1 MHKSHITLDPM
12 KALLRYLMATPVT
25 MLSMMSAQAHEL
37 TEKLSID
44 GVLSGSLQ
52 CLHPAVDTMTDN
64 TCKGALPIQ
73 PELTYR
79 ATRHDRLL
87 LKLGFAVGNGLNET
101 SSFNITTWGA
111 DLEDDVVNINGS
123 GRDHILEL
131 WYEHVVEFKPRNRL
145 GLTVGII
152 DASRH
157 LDQNAYANNEYIQ
170 FMNPALSNAPN
181 AFFPSYDPGIS
192 AEWLID
198 KWTFT
203 GVVMKV
209 TQETTTDDYTY
220 YGMQVGYLLNTS
232 LGNGHYRVMF
242 NGNKNYVDPSS
253 LGKQNNDTVLVSIDQ
268 QLSKIIGVFSRIGW
282 RLDEQPID
290 YRAIYSGGLNI
301 RGASW
306 GRVLDNLGAGFVY
319 LEGGN
324 ASLSNTRI
332 AEAYYRLV
340 LNPYVAITADIQFM
354 QDRFRQTPDISGFIY
369 SLRGTVNF

>member
-1 MHKSHITLDPM
+1 MHKGHACPGPLKTLV
-12 KALLRYLMATPVT
+12 KYVT
-25 MLSMMSAQAHEL
+25 TTTAIMLPLTDAQAHEL
-37 TEKLSID
+37 TERLSLD
-44 GVLSGSLQ
+44 GVLSGSVQ
-52 CLHPAVDTMTDN
+52 CLHPADETTTN
-64 TCKGALPIQ
+64 KTCKGALPIQ
-73 PELTYR
+73 PQLTYR

-87 LKLGFAVGNGLNET
+87 LKLGFAVGDGLNET
-101 SSFNITTWGA
+101 SPYNIRTWGA
-111 DLEDDVVNINGS
+111 DLENDVVNINGS

-145 GLTVGII
+145 GLTAGII
-152 DASRH
+152 DASRY
-157 LDQNAYANNEYIQ
+157 LDQNAYANDEYIQ

-198 KWTFT
+198 KWTVT
-203 GVVMKV
+203 GVFMNVS
-209 TQETTTDDYTY
+209 QETTPDSYKY
-220 YGMQVGYLLNTS
+220 YGLQVGYLLNTS

-242 NGNKNYVDPSS
+242 NGNRYYDDPSS
-253 LGKQNNDTVLVSIDQ
+253 LGKQNNDTVLISIDQ
-268 QLSKIIGVFSRIGW
+268 QLGKIIGIFSRFGW
-282 RLDEQPID
+282 RLDEEPID

-306 GRVLDNLGAGFVY
+306 GRLLDNIGAGFVY
-319 LEGGN
+319 LEGGST
-324 ASLSNTRI
+324 SLSNTRI

-354 QDRFRQTPDISGFIY
+354 QDRLKQTPDISGFIY